1 MSNKPEDDIELS
13 LEEYEELMEE
23 LEEFD
28 EKAFMLLAGSH
39 RYEIIPNITEDGKV
53 LTSKELKMLTDECK
67 KRGFAILYRID
78 KEDGETLLIG
88 PGARTILASPL
99 MAAGH

>member
-39 RYEIIPNITEDGKV
+39 RYEIIPTITEDGKV

-67 KRGFAILYRID
+67 KRGFATVRAI
-78 KEDGETLLIG
+78 
-88 PGARTILASPL
+88 RTGIWHFEIKQQLPQR
-99 MAAGH
+99 MVERTQR